1 MRTAEEELL
10 EGRHHTLDLVD
21 VVEDAEQSE
30 LNGKQLKKLLSA
42 SSHKLSAI
50 MDMETFMINCISYW
64 KKDFTIIIYIYICVY
79 IYIYIYIVDI
89 YVTLELLQQQ
99 EK

>member
-30 LNGKQLKKLLSA
+30 LE
-42 SSHKLSAI
+42 SSC
-50 MDMETFMINCISYW
+50 NISHSV
-64 KKDFTIIIYIYICVY
+64 FQRVILHSEMPII
-79 IYIYIYIVDI
+79 
-89 YVTLELLQQQ
+89 
-99 EK
+99 